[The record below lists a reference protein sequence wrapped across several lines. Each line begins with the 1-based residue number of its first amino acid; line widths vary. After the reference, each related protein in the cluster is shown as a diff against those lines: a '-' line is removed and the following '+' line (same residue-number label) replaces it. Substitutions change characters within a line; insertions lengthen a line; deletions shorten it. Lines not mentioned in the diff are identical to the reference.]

1 MDSSNIREEE
11 TVVLIELQLGEL
23 GEEGLGFAG
32 IVADL
37 EDSQLICLVDHLALL
52 GFELGLALSSTLDRN
67 LMVYRARLNCL
78 SSIDERGEQRAL
90 AGAGEAKRNH
100 DIGILEV
107 VQLAKRL
114 LQALLKV
121 S

>member
-1 MDSSNIREEE
+1 
-11 TVVLIELQLGEL
+11 VVFIELQLGEL

-37 EDSQLICLVDHLALL
+37 EDSQLICLVDHLNLL
-52 GFELGLALSSTLDRN
+52 GFELGLALRSALNRN

-78 SSIDERGEQRAL
+78 SSVDKRGQHRAL
-90 AGAGEAKRNH
+90 AGASEAKRND
-100 DIGILEV
+100 DISILEV
-107 VQLAKRL
+107 IQLAESL
-114 LQALLKV
+114 LQAFLKV